1 MASLRLRAQ
10 RGEPQAIATLLQGA
24 FPVQPIELAA
34 QRQDYDLVLQ
44 CRSSAVLAQ
53 DAILPF
59 LKAWFCQLQPAG
71 IHQVQVQAHPPG
83 QRSWQA
89 TLSLSQAQADAAAD
103 SPVAPAPESPPTA
116 EALAALYQQFGLA
129 PGAYPDA
136 LDRAYFKQKGAL
148 RMTGTPDQIAALT
161 AAYQTLKTHLPPPYS
176 GMVGSPPPPDPPPT
190 PLPPAAPP
198 PPVPPSSASLPD
210 APSTAHLGQ
219 VLAQNGL
226 AAKLRLHDGH
236 LQIGLPADQH
246 PTPRQPVA
254 KIYTLLQSLAQ
265 ADALLNRVETVS
277 VYGLIAPRQV
287 AWKRQFTLPTA
298 ADRKADTDLFSFQNR
313 YSSAVIFPLLSL
325 VAIVLNLVPVT
336 RWLLNGVNIWFH
348 EFGHAIVAWLS
359 GRRAIPLPVG
369 WTNVDLDRSLFVYG
383 AVLGL
388 LGLLFW
394 MGKREHK
401 RWPMGLAVVLAV
413 VQFGMTWGNSAGTFL
428 VWLSFGGIGGEFC
441 LCALLMVSF
450 FFALPN
456 YFRWDFYRYPV
467 VVGAAF
473 TFWHNVWFWRQIDR
487 GREAIPW
494 GTLWGG
500 ANDSGGDMN
509 QLIQA
514 GWSTRQIIDTYNLLG
529 SLCVLAIVGTYLYFS
544 LRQNRHAI
552 FGLLQRWQAR

>member
-10 RGEPQAIATLLQGA
+10 RGDPQAIATLLQGA
-24 FPVQPIELAA
+24 FPVQPIELVA
-34 QRQDYDLVLQ
+34 QRQGDALILQ
-44 CRSSAVLAQ
+44 CRALDALTQ
-53 DAILPF
+53 DAVLPF
-59 LKAWFCQLQPAG
+59 LTTWFRHLQPAG
-71 IHQVQVQAHPPG
+71 LHQVQVQAPT
-83 QRSWQA
+83 WQA
-89 TLSLSQAQADAAAD
+89 ALSL
-103 SPVAPAPESPPTA
+103 APAGPEPEPEPEPAPSQSNPVSTEPAPPPTA
-116 EALAALYQQFGLA
+116 ADLAALYQQFGLA

-148 RMTGTPDQIAALT
+148 RMDGTPEQIAALT
-161 AAYQTLKTHLPPPYS
+161 TAYHTLKANLPSPYS
-176 GMVGSPPPPDPPPT
+176 DLG
-190 PLPPAAPP
+190 PPAA
-198 PPVPPSSASLPD
+198 D
-210 APSTAHLGQ
+210 APPAEAPPTAHLGQ
-219 VLAQNGL
+219 VLAQQGF
-226 AAKLRLHDGH
+226 AAQLRLHDGH
-236 LQIGLPADQH
+236 LQIGLPAAQH

-254 KIYTLLQSLAQ
+254 KLYTLLQSLNQ
-265 ADALLNRVETVS
+265 ADALRGRVETVS
-277 VYGLIAPRQV
+277 VYGLSGPRQV
-287 AWKRQFTLPTA
+287 AWKRQFALPTA
-298 ADRKADTDLFSFQNR
+298 ADRQAETDLFSFQNR

-325 VAIVLNLVPVT
+325 VAIGLNLMPIT

-369 WTNVDLDRSLFVYG
+369 WTNVELERSLFVYG

-401 RWPMGLAVVLAV
+401 RWPMGLAVGLAM
-413 VQFGMTWGNSAGTFL
+413 VQFLMTWVNSASTFL

-441 LCALLMVSF
+441 ICALLMVSF

-473 TFWHNVWFWRQIDR
+473 TFWHNLWFWRQIDR

-500 ANDSGGDMN
+500 ANDSGGDMQ
-509 QLIQA
+509 QLLQA
-514 GWSTRQIIDTYNLLG
+514 GWSTRQIIDRYNLLG
-529 SLCVLAIVGTYLYFS
+529 GLCVLAVVGTYLYFA

-552 FGLLQRWQAR
+552 FGLVQRWQAR